1 MTVLKNKK
9 YIFFDF
15 DGTLVDSAAC
25 ILSSYEFVMQTFDM
39 KPKVKIEQG
48 IIGPPLPETMKML
61 VGDVSEK
68 TLSEMTQCF
77 KERYDAIVEKETLA
91 YSGIEN
97 VLNQLKASDKQLF
110 IATNKRTEPTF
121 SVINELNWKSLFE
134 SIQCVDMLP
143 TGQQSKTNLLSN
155 MLHEFEVDP
164 SQALYIGDR
173 TDDQIAALSNQV
185 DFVAVAWGYGDW
197 SDYDGVCLSQVN
209 ALNSLLEVD

>member
-1 MTVLKNKK
+1 M
-9 YIFFDF
+9 
-15 DGTLVDSAAC
+15 
-25 ILSSYEFVMQTFDM
+25 
-39 KPKVKIEQG
+39 
-48 IIGPPLPETMKML
+48 
-61 VGDVSEK
+61 
-68 TLSEMTQCF
+68 
-77 KERYDAIVEKETLA
+77 
-91 YSGIEN
+91 
-97 VLNQLKASDKQLF
+97 KASDKQLF